1 MTVKIGKHLY
11 GDKIFYRVKANV
23 STEGGGSKSKIFWAQ
38 ERIEK
43 KSKIG
48 SLLYVQCNKF
58 GQYRWKGN
66 CKQIEVVMAQSE
78 DIIYEKKARM
88 NLHYGELEVIKET
101 K

>member
-1 MTVKIGKHLY
+1 MTIKIGKNLY

-23 STEGGGSKSKIFWAQ
+23 VTVGDKVTSKIFWAQ
-38 ERIEK
+38 SRSERK
-43 KSKIG
+43 GKIG
-48 SLLYVQCNKF
+48 GLMYVQCNKF

-66 CKQIEVVMAQSE
+66 CKQIEIVMAQLE

-88 NLHYGELEVIKET
+88 NLHYGELEVVK

>member
-1 MTVKIGKHLY
+1 MTVKIGNNLY
-11 GDKIFYRVKANV
+11 GDKIFYRVKAKTV
-23 STEGGGSKSKIFWAQ
+23 TVGEEVTTKIFWAQ
-38 ERIEK
+38 ERVER

-48 SLLYVQCNKF
+48 GLMYVQCNKF

-66 CKQIEVVMAQSE
+66 CKQIEIVMAQEE

-88 NLHYGELEVIKET
+88 NLHYGELEIIKEA